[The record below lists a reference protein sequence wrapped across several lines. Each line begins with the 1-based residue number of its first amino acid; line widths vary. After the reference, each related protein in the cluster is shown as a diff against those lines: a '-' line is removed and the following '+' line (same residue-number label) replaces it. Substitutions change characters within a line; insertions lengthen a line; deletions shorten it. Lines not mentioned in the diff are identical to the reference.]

1 MEIFSQFNFKHKCC
15 QNSGSAQTVPSQCLT
30 LCSLLWD
37 LTENLNQVQLW
48 DEQACLGVH
57 SSHFHYIFSLFAIFS
72 HFLFAVSLF
81 RFSYQILDGASEI
94 IPILLTQAKFWNCV
108 KLSYQF
114 LWRHYI
120 FITLKNFWDV
130 EHIQYKAPNK
140 DFMLVLSQENM

>member
-1 MEIFSQFNFKHKCC
+1 MLSEQRKCTDSAITVFDSVFEIWQKISIRCNCETSRLVWDCIVPISIIFSH
-15 QNSGSAQTVPSQCLT
+15 CL
-30 LCSLLWD
+30 L
-37 LTENLNQVQLW
+37 
-48 DEQACLGVH
+48 
-57 SSHFHYIFSLFAIFS
+57 IFS

-120 FITLKNFWDV
+120 FITLKNFRDV